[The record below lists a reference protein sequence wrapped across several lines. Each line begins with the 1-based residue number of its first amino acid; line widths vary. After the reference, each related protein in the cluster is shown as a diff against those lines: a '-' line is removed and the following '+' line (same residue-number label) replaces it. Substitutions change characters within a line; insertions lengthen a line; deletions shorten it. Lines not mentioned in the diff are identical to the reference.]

1 MNNQKKKKGLHEY
14 NQLFIK
20 FGTGWPTG
28 KSNSVLRLE
37 IFDVDSLQN
46 FGKNGKVFIGSGSPN
61 ASKWKAEAYL
71 HVNTNGIATHVEISV
86 QAASDSR
93 PVIKKLPISITPDTK
108 QITKGE
114 ETLVQG
120 DIAFENVKV
129 AIPNFKKTQTGPSL
143 PSNGILIFAVFFFYS
158 ELLKLDLNQKF

>member
-1 MNNQKKKKGLHEY
+1 M
-14 NQLFIK
+14 
-20 FGTGWPTG
+20 
-28 KSNSVLRLE
+28 
-37 IFDVDSLQN
+37 
-46 FGKNGKVFIGSGSPN
+46 
-61 ASKWKAEAYL
+61 

-158 ELLKLDLNQKF
+158 ALLKLDLNQKF